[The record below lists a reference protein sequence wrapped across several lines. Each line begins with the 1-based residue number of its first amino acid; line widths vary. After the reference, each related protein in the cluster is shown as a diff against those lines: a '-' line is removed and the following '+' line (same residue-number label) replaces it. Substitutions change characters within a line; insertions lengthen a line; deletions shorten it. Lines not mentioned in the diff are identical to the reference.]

1 MQKPDKN
8 SPSAEWIRSLRARYP
23 VEAEIDHVLTRKM
36 ERRSGPG
43 FSPIPLEELTRRVES
58 LLHAKLGKQPYKFG
72 DARWMTGGSS
82 KLQMAFTL
90 EWDRPGVGREKTKM
104 VLRMEPA
111 ESIIETSRLREF
123 QLIKAFDG
131 IVPVPPLFWC
141 DAEAEFLPY
150 PALIYGF
157 AEGIAKPT
165 KTRPNSS
172 RNTTSGV
179 GVWFPPELRTD
190 LARQFVDCL
199 AKIHTRDHRDAG
211 LTAFDVPQLG
221 TTQCAEWGINLW
233 DRIWEEDADE
243 EIPLLRLASGW
254 LRRNM
259 PTLDRHSIIH
269 CDYRTGNFLFT
280 EHDARIT
287 ALLDWE
293 LGLIGDRHQDLAWS
307 TSHMF
312 GGLDDDYKTFLIG
325 GMIPESKFIED
336 YERESGLKVNPKTL
350 HWYKVYNNYSLA
362 VMTIGTCYRIA
373 RNGKTH
379 QDVLV
384 TSLIGTGHIF
394 LNQMM
399 EQIEEGL

>member
-1 MQKPDKN
+1 
-8 SPSAEWIRSLRARYP
+8 
-23 VEAEIDHVLTRKM
+23 
-36 ERRSGPG
+36 
-43 FSPIPLEELTRRVES
+43 
-58 LLHAKLGKQPYKFG
+58 
-72 DARWMTGGSS
+72 
-82 KLQMAFTL
+82 
-90 EWDRPGVGREKTKM
+90 
-104 VLRMEPA
+104 
-111 ESIIETSRLREF
+111 
-123 QLIKAFDG
+123 
-131 IVPVPPLFWC
+131 
-141 DAEAEFLPY
+141 
-150 PALIYGF
+150 
-157 AEGIAKPT
+157 
-165 KTRPNSS
+165 
-172 RNTTSGV
+172 
-179 GVWFPPELRTD
+179 
-190 LARQFVDCL
+190 
-199 AKIHTRDHRDAG
+199 
-211 LTAFDVPQLG
+211 
-221 TTQCAEWGINLW
+221 
-233 DRIWEEDADE
+233 
-243 EIPLLRLASGW
+243 LRLASGW